1 MISILI
7 SIIQHEQNYLTI
19 LIISLKAATL
29 LKNRLWHKCF
39 SVNFAKFLG
48 PTFFIEHI
56 WATARKNSVKQLV

>member
-7 SIIQHEQNYLTI
+7 SIIQHEQYYL
-19 LIISLKAATL
+19 LIVSLKAAIL
-29 LKNRLWHKCF
+29 LKTRLWHRCF